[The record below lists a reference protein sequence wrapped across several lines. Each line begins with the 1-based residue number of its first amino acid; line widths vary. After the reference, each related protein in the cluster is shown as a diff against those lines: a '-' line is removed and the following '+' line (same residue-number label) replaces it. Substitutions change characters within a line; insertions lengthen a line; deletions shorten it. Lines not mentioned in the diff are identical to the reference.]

1 MTDQSEF
8 ETYLNISSNKLRIYL
23 LDKKNLKNLY
33 FKEQSFENDKV
44 FLDFNILKK
53 FLDDNIYKI
62 EKLIGEFI
70 KNITL
75 ILENKTILIINV
87 GLKKKNNENIVTKKF
102 LENLLIELRDL
113 IS

>member
-87 GLKKKNNENIVTKKF
+87 GLKKKIMKT
-102 LENLLIELRDL
+102 L
-113 IS
+113 

>member
-8 ETYLNISSNKLRIYL
+8 ETYLNVSSNKLRIYL
-23 LDKKNLKNLY
+23 LDKKKLKNLY

-44 FLDFNILKK
+44 FLDLNILKK
-53 FLDDNIYKI
+53 FIDDNIYDI

-75 ILENKTILIINV
+75 IIDSKTILTLNV
-87 GLKKKNNENIVTKKF
+87 GLKKKNY
-102 LENLLIELRDL
+102 
-113 IS
+113 

>member
-1 MTDQSEF
+1 MTDQSVF

-23 LDKKNLKNLY
+23 LDKKKLKNLY

-75 ILENKTILIINV
+75 IVESKTILKLNV
-87 GLKKKNNENIVTKKF
+87 GLKNK
-102 LENLLIELRDL
+102 L
-113 IS
+113 

>member
-75 ILENKTILIINV
+75 ILENKTILVINV
-87 GLKKKNNENIVTKKF
+87 GLKKKIMKT
-102 LENLLIELRDL
+102 L
-113 IS
+113 